1 MGTSACLF
9 HIWEVSSRGALRLCA
24 AISTCIVGVPD
35 ACSLRARRL
44 IKYCLRIVLPS
55 GITDVI
61 IVKDGKVS
69 LYRCD
74 EHFD

>member
-1 MGTSACLF
+1 MRVYFTFGKSPV
-9 HIWEVSSRGALRLCA
+9 EVHCA
-24 AISTCIVGVPD
+24 AVSTCIVGVRD
-35 ACSLRARRL
+35 VCRLRARRL

-69 LYRCD
+69 L
-74 EHFD
+74 